1 MSVLDYHVLKLN
13 KNWLPISSENL
24 PKTMKRLISGKA
36 KVLDTET
43 WQMYAFIDWM
53 KKSIKEGD
61 RYIRTTS
68 GLIKIPE
75 IIIMNNYS
83 GDPGRNKKVI
93 YNRRNIYRR
102 DNGYCQY
109 CAKKV
114 KSDDWEIDHVLP
126 KSRGGKSSFD
136 NVVLCCTKCNR
147 KKANRT
153 PSEAGMLLVRFVK
166 IDGQI
171 VKENYDKPKI
181 PKWNALFAVRPKKI
195 RKSWKVFLKDLISE
209 LYWDVELED

>member
-1 MSVLDYHVLKLN
+1 MAALDYHILKLN
-13 KNWLPISSENL
+13 KNWLPISSETL
-24 PKTMKRLISGKA
+24 QKTMKRLFSGKA

-43 WQMYAFIDWM
+43 WQVYAFIDWM
-53 KKSIKEGD
+53 HQSIKDGD
-61 RYIRTTS
+61 RYIKTTS
-68 GLIKIPE
+68 GLIKVPD
-75 IIIMNNYS
+75 IIVMNNYS
-83 GDPGRNKKVI
+83 GDPARNKKVI
-93 YNRRNIYRR
+93 YNRRNVYRR
-102 DNGYCQY
+102 DNGYCAY
-109 CAKKV
+109 CTKKV

-126 KSRGGKSSFD
+126 RSRGGKSSFD

-153 PSEAGMLLVRFVK
+153 PAEAGMQLVRFVK
-166 IDGQI
+166 IDDKI
-171 VKENYDKPKI
+171 VKEYYDKPKE